1 MNESKDKKTVWYW
14 FRRALGFYSNPP
26 YVENQ
31 LRVADVRGAL
41 FLTGVVTIVEI
52 WMLLRYIKNW
62 VLPGEVETLGEFFH
76 YTKDYWLLLIAS
88 LLLFTY
94 SSLYLRGK
102 ASRLKKFSGTFFF
115 LYYLFAMYFGI
126 TTAQHDFSRGR
137 MIICFLTFL
146 MYATIICIWRPYTS
160 ILLVC
165 AFGFGFLWLLN
176 NRTFDKAG
184 NALHLSEGDTINY
197 ITFMLVLF
205 ILSIS
210 VYYQRYRDASKSWKL
225 EQIAVTDDLTGMPNI
240 RKFEEETKEYL
251 YERFSVGEHPI
262 YLVLD
267 IANFQTYNDRFG
279 YSGGD
284 QLLIHMG
291 KILRSAFPDEPVV
304 RVSGDNFAVLT
315 NAEDYKERVANIRRQ
330 LKAAYPTETYLDIK
344 VGSYRAKGNT
354 KNARH
359 AIDRAHHALKY
370 LHNTDNEFI
379 IEYDEKMSKDHKLK
393 EYVLNNL
400 EKAVNEGYIKV
411 YYQPVMW
418 SEDGAI
424 AGCEALARWID
435 PEIGFLSPG
444 LFIPTLED
452 ARQIHKLD
460 LCIYESVFKNI
471 RECMDQGLQILPV
484 SMNFSRLDFEL
495 MNVVKELKSL
505 MDKYQIPKE
514 YLHVEVTESALTS
527 DVSGMKKALKK
538 LSDDGFEIWLDDFG
552 SGYSSF
558 NVLKDFHFDLLKIDM
573 EFLRNFSKDNEN
585 AKKIISTIIDLA
597 EKLHMGTVAEG
608 VETLDAVDFLREAGC
623 GRLQGYYY
631 GKPMPFEEL
640 RSKID
645 NGEYRVRK

>member
-1 MNESKDKKTVWYW
+1 
-14 FRRALGFYSNPP
+14 
-26 YVENQ
+26 
-31 LRVADVRGAL
+31 
-41 FLTGVVTIVEI
+41 
-52 WMLLRYIKNW
+52 
-62 VLPGEVETLGEFFH
+62 
-76 YTKDYWLLLIAS
+76 
-88 LLLFTY
+88 
-94 SSLYLRGK
+94 
-102 ASRLKKFSGTFFF
+102 
-115 LYYLFAMYFGI
+115 
-126 TTAQHDFSRGR
+126 
-137 MIICFLTFL
+137 
-146 MYATIICIWRPYTS
+146 
-160 ILLVC
+160 
-165 AFGFGFLWLLN
+165 
-176 NRTFDKAG
+176 G

-240 RKFEEETKEYL
+240 RKFEEETQKYL
-251 YERFSVGEHPI
+251 YDCFSVGENPI

-291 KILRSAFPDEPVV
+291 KILRSVFPNEPVV

-315 NAEDYKERVANIRRQ
+315 NAADYAERLANVRKQ
-330 LKAAYPTETYLDIK
+330 LKAAYPSETYLDIK
-344 VGSYRAKGNT
+344 VGTYHAKGNT

-370 LHNTDNEFI
+370 LHITENDFI
-379 IEYDEKMSKDHKLK
+379 IEYDDKMRKDHKLR

-400 EKAVNEGYIKV
+400 EKAVQEGYIKV

-418 SEDGAI
+418 AEDGTI

-435 PEIGFLSPG
+435 PEFGFLSPG
-444 LFIPTLED
+444 VFIPTLEEG
-452 ARQIHKLD
+452 RQIHKLD
-460 LCIYESVFKNI
+460 LCIYETVFKNL

-495 MNVVKELKSL
+495 MDVIKELKAL
-505 MDKYQIPKE
+505 MEKYQVPKE
-514 YLHVEVTESALTS
+514 YFHIEVTESALTS
-527 DVSGMKKALKK
+527 DVSRMKQVLRE

-552 SGYSSF
+552 SGYSSL
-558 NVLKDFHFDLLKIDM
+558 NVLKDFRFDLLKIDM

-585 AKKIISTIIDLA
+585 SKKIISNIIDLA
-597 EKLHMGTVAEG
+597 KKLNMQTVSEG
-608 VETLDAVDFLREAGC
+608 VETQEAVEFLREAGC

-631 GKPMPFEEL
+631 GKPMPYEEL
-640 RSKID
+640 RGKID
-645 NGEYRVRK
+645 DGTYRVRK

>member
-14 FRRALGFYSNPP
+14 FRRALGVYSNPP

-31 LRVADVRGAL
+31 LREADVRGAL

-52 WMLLRYIKNW
+52 WMLLRYVKNW

-102 ASRLKKFSGTFFF
+102 ASRLKEFSGAFIF

-291 KILRSAFPDEPVV
+291 KILRSVFPDEPVV

-330 LKAAYPTETYLDIK
+330 LKTAYPTETYLNIK

-370 LHNTDNEFI
+370 LHNSDNEFI
-379 IEYDEKMSKDHKLK
+379 IEYDEKMRKDHKLK

-418 SEDGAI
+418 SEDGTI

-495 MNVVKELKSL
+495 MDVVKELKSL

-527 DVSGMKKALKK
+527 DVSGMKKALKE

-558 NVLKDFHFDLLKIDM
+558 NVLKDFRFDLLKIDM

-645 NGEYRVRK
+645 NGEYRVRS

>member
-31 LRVADVRGAL
+31 LREADVRGAL

-52 WMLLRYIKNW
+52 WMLLRYVKNW

-102 ASRLKKFSGTFFF
+102 ASRLKEFSGAFIF

-330 LKAAYPTETYLDIK
+330 LKAAYPTETYLNIK

-379 IEYDEKMSKDHKLK
+379 IEYDEKMRKDHKLK

-495 MNVVKELKSL
+495 MDVVKELKSL

-527 DVSGMKKALKK
+527 DVSGMKKALKE

-558 NVLKDFHFDLLKIDM
+558 NVLKDFRFDLLKIDM

-645 NGEYRVRK
+645 NGEYRVRS

>member
-1 MNESKDKKTVWYW
+1 MNESKEKKTIWYW

-31 LRVADVRGAL
+31 LREADVRGAL

-52 WMLLRYIKNW
+52 WMLLRYVKNW

-76 YTKDYWLLLIAS
+76 YTKDYWFLLIAS

-102 ASRLKKFSGTFFF
+102 ASRLKKFSGAFIF

-240 RKFEEETKEYL
+240 RKFEEEAKEYL

-370 LHNTDNEFI
+370 LHNSDNEFI
-379 IEYDEKMSKDHKLK
+379 IEYDEKMRKDHKLK

-495 MNVVKELKSL
+495 MDVVKELKSL

-527 DVSGMKKALKK
+527 DVSGMKKALKE

-645 NGEYRVRK
+645 NGDYRVRS

>member
-1 MNESKDKKTVWYW
+1 MEKSKEKMNVWNRI
-14 FRRALGFYSNPP
+14 RRLLGFYSNPP
-26 YVENQ
+26 YVEDQ
-31 LRVADVRGAL
+31 LREADVRGAL
-41 FLTGVVTIVEI
+41 FLTSVVIVVEI
-52 WMLLRYIKNW
+52 WMLVRYVINW
-62 VLPGEVETLGEFFH
+62 VLPGEVETLSEFFH
-76 YTKDYWLLLIAS
+76 YTKDYWYLLIAS
-88 LLLFTY
+88 LLLMTY
-94 SSLYLRGK
+94 SILYLRGK
-102 ASRLKKFSGTFFF
+102 DGRLKKYSGLFIF

-146 MYATIICIWRPYTS
+146 MYATIICVWRPYTS

-184 NALHLSEGDTINY
+184 NALQLSEGDTINY
-197 ITFMLVLF
+197 ITFLLVLF

-210 VYYQRYRDASKSWKL
+210 VYFQRYRDAKKSWKL

-240 RKFEEETKEYL
+240 RKFEEETQKYL
-251 YERFSVGEHPI
+251 QTCFSTGEHPI

-291 KILRSAFPDEPVV
+291 KILRDEFRDEPVV

-315 NAEDYKERVANIRRQ
+315 NAEDYIERVSHIRER

-344 VGSYRAKGNT
+344 AGSYRAKETT

-370 LHNTDNEFI
+370 LHNTDSDFI
-379 IEYDEKMSKDHKLK
+379 IEYDDKMRKDHKLR

-400 EKAVNEGYIKV
+400 EKAVREGYIKV

-418 SEDGAI
+418 AKDGTI

-435 PEIGFLSPG
+435 PEFGFLSPG
-444 LFIPTLED
+444 LFVPTLEEG
-452 ARQIHKLD
+452 RQIHKLD
-460 LCIYESVFKNI
+460 LCIYEIVFKNI
-471 RECMDQGLQILPV
+471 RECMEQGLQILPV

-495 MNVVKELKSL
+495 MDVIKELKTL
-505 MDKYQIPKE
+505 MEKYQIPKE
-514 YLHVEVTESALTS
+514 YLHIEVTESALTS
-527 DVSGMKKALKK
+527 DVSRMKQVLKE

-552 SGYSSF
+552 SGYSSL

-585 AKKIISTIIDLA
+585 AKRIISNIIDLA
-597 EKLHMGTVAEG
+597 KKLDMQTVAEG
-608 VETLDAVDFLREAGC
+608 VETQEAVDFLREAGC
-623 GRLQGYYY
+623 GRLQGYFY
-631 GKPMPFEEL
+631 GKPMPYEEL
-640 RSKID
+640 RGKID
-645 NGEYRVRK
+645 EGTYRVRM

>member
-1 MNESKDKKTVWYW
+1 M
-14 FRRALGFYSNPP
+14 R
-26 YVENQ
+26 
-31 LRVADVRGAL
+31 
-41 FLTGVVTIVEI
+41 
-52 WMLLRYIKNW
+52 
-62 VLPGEVETLGEFFH
+62 
-76 YTKDYWLLLIAS
+76 
-88 LLLFTY
+88 
-94 SSLYLRGK
+94 
-102 ASRLKKFSGTFFF
+102 
-115 LYYLFAMYFGI
+115 
-126 TTAQHDFSRGR
+126 
-137 MIICFLTFL
+137 
-146 MYATIICIWRPYTS
+146 
-160 ILLVC
+160 
-165 AFGFGFLWLLN
+165 
-176 NRTFDKAG
+176 
-184 NALHLSEGDTINY
+184 
-197 ITFMLVLF
+197 
-205 ILSIS
+205 
-210 VYYQRYRDASKSWKL
+210 
-225 EQIAVTDDLTGMPNI
+225 
-240 RKFEEETKEYL
+240 
-251 YERFSVGEHPI
+251 
-262 YLVLD
+262 
-267 IANFQTYNDRFG
+267 
-279 YSGGD
+279 
-284 QLLIHMG
+284 
-291 KILRSAFPDEPVV
+291 
-304 RVSGDNFAVLT
+304 
-315 NAEDYKERVANIRRQ
+315 
-330 LKAAYPTETYLDIK
+330 
-344 VGSYRAKGNT
+344 
-354 KNARH
+354 
-359 AIDRAHHALKY
+359 
-370 LHNTDNEFI
+370 
-379 IEYDEKMSKDHKLK
+379 KDHKLK

-418 SEDGAI
+418 SEDGTI

-495 MNVVKELKSL
+495 MDVVKELKSL

-527 DVSGMKKALKK
+527 DVSGMKKALKE

-558 NVLKDFHFDLLKIDM
+558 NVLKDFRFDLLKIDM

-645 NGEYRVRK
+645 NGEYRVRS

>member
-31 LRVADVRGAL
+31 LREADVRGAL

-52 WMLLRYIKNW
+52 WMLLRYVKNW

-102 ASRLKKFSGTFFF
+102 ASRLKKFSGAFIF

-379 IEYDEKMSKDHKLK
+379 IEYDEKMRKDHKLK

>member
-1 MNESKDKKTVWYW
+1 MNESKEKKTIWYW

-31 LRVADVRGAL
+31 LREADVRGAL

-52 WMLLRYIKNW
+52 WMLLRYVKNW

-76 YTKDYWLLLIAS
+76 YTKDYWFLLIAS

-102 ASRLKKFSGTFFF
+102 ASRLKKFSGAFIF

-240 RKFEEETKEYL
+240 RKFEEEAKEYL

-370 LHNTDNEFI
+370 LHNSDNEFI
-379 IEYDEKMSKDHKLK
+379 IEYDEKMRKDHKLK

-495 MNVVKELKSL
+495 MDVVKELKSL

-527 DVSGMKKALKK
+527 DVSGMKKALKE

-585 AKKIISTIIDLA
+585 AKRIISTIIDLA

-645 NGEYRVRK
+645 NGDYRVRS